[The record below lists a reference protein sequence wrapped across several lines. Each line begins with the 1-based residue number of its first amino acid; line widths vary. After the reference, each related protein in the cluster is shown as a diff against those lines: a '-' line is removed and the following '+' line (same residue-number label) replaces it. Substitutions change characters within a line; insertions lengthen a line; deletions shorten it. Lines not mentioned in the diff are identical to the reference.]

1 MHKHYKFIVFILI
14 FSLPVWAEDVKYIL
28 HEECINALYKP
39 AILFFN
45 NDKIYPIRDSRGMIL
60 RFQLE
65 EPMAEANNLSK
76 KTIQKLLKIES
87 FLAKIK
93 NPVIIEVH
101 IEDIVSDNIKNW
113 EISAILAGNMEKA
126 LLQGN
131 SRLKNRVHS
140 VGYGEFLP
148 AKNTPNNGGN
158 FTNRV
163 DIIILC
169 NISGE

>member
-1 MHKHYKFIVFILI
+1 MFIFAMSVY
-14 FSLPVWAEDVKYIL
+14 ANEVKYIL

-39 AILFFN
+39 AILFFEYEN
-45 NDKIYPIRDSRGMIL
+45 IYPVRDSRGMVL
-60 RFQLE
+60 RFELKNPKLE
-65 EPMAEANNLSK
+65 YYELCSD
-76 KTIQKLLKIES
+76 TIQKLAKIES

-101 IEDIVSDNIKNW
+101 VADIVSDSLKKW
-113 EISAILAGNMEKA
+113 EISAVLAGNIEKA
-126 LLQGN
+126 LIQENGE
-131 SRLKNRVHS
+131 LKHRVHS

-148 AKNTPNNGGN
+148 AKNTPNNGSN